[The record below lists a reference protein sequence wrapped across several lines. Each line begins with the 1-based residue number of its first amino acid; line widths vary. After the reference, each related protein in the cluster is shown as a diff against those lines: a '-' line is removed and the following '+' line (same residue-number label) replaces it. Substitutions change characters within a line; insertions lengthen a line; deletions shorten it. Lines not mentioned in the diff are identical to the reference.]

1 MSIGSMIRR
10 SFGSRERQVAD
21 LYRSIFID
29 LDDFGRSLRELGVSP
44 RRVLEIGAGEGAVT
58 EIIAQVFPDASVLA
72 IDIIPHVGRLYNG
85 RENGVEF
92 RQQPVQALAE
102 DEPGQF
108 DLVVMSDVLHHIPA
122 GMRPEIIRSIVT
134 VLSTEGRVF
143 LKDWERNANPIYYLC
158 YASDRWITGDRIA
171 YLTSDEAKAL
181 VLREAPDLRVVSS
194 DTVKPW
200 SNNYALVFSK

>member
-85 RENGVEF
+85 RKKGVEF

-102 DEPGQF
+102 EEPGQF
-108 DLVVMSDVLHHIPA
+108 DLVVMSDVLHHIPD

-134 VLSTEGRVF
+134 VLSTDGCVF

-171 YLTSDEAKAL
+171 YLTSEEAKAL
-181 VLREAPDLRVVSS
+181 VLREAPDLRVVST